1 MEMSVLE
8 DVSSELASLSRL
20 AARLV
25 EGEQF
30 SALEL
35 VEVKAEDGLITFAI
49 VEHENRQF
57 KIFVVEP
64 DNAMMKVSVESIKF
78 DNMKIPLPTPAYVKM
93 GENTPWGEDLC

>member
-78 DNMKIPLPTPAYVKM
+78 DNMKITLPTPAYVKM